1 MSTDDYDL
9 GELRITDD
17 YDLGELRITDDYD
30 LGGPATVEYSPRS
43 SLREIVPKSIGFLI
57 TSG

>member
-1 MSTDDYDL
+1 MSTDYYDLDEFRITDCYDL
-9 GELRITDD
+9 GGLRITDY
-17 YDLGELRITDDYD
+17 YDLD
-30 LGGPATVEYSPRS
+30 GPATVEYSPRS